1 MPAKGVLPTLSFAR
15 FDTPGGA
22 PGVKLS
28 GARLHYDGAALFD
41 DLSLELPA
49 GRTSCLLGPSGVGK
63 SSLLALFAGL
73 NATAEGKIEASD
85 GGALEGRIAWM
96 AQQDL
101 LLPWLSVQDNVTL
114 GDRLRRQRPKQTR
127 CLHLLEQVGLADRV
141 QALPAALSGG
151 MRQRV
156 ALARTLYEDR
166 PIILMDEPFSA
177 LDAVTRLELQDLAGD
192 LLAGR
197 TVLLVTHDPL
207 EALRLGH
214 HLLVLTGRPARISEA
229 FAPPG
234 APPRAPDD
242 PGLLALQARLLAALR
257 HGGSARPRKVE
268 GA

>member
-1 MPAKGVLPTLSFAR
+1 MSSVG
-15 FDTPGGA
+15 FDTPDAA
-22 PGVKLS
+22 PGIRLS
-28 GARLHYDGAALFD
+28 GARLHYEGVALFD
-41 DLSLELPA
+41 NLSLNLPA

-63 SSLLALFAGL
+63 SSLLALLAGL
-73 NATAEGKIEASD
+73 NAAAEGKIEASD
-85 GGALEGRIAWM
+85 GAALQGRVAWM

-101 LLPWLSVQDNVTL
+101 LLPWLNVQDNVTL
-114 GDRLRRQRPKQTR
+114 GDRLRRQPPKHAR
-127 CLHLLEQVGLADRV
+127 RLHLLEQVGLAERADSV
-141 QALPAALSGG
+141 PAALSGG

-156 ALARTLYEDR
+156 ALARTLYENQ
-166 PIILMDEPFSA
+166 PVIFMDEPFAA
-177 LDAVTRLELQDLAGD
+177 LDAVTRLELQDLAGG

-234 APPRAPDD
+234 MPPRAPDD
-242 PGLLALQARLLAALR
+242 PSLLALQARLLAALR
-257 HGGSARPRKVE
+257 RKE